1 MDILSMSSVYDIR
14 VLFIIIIIKVLRCS
28 QLLLAASKIFNSNF
42 FVHLWGHTV
51 YINILKRKS
60 KLLTNKLLS

>member
-1 MDILSMSSVYDIR
+1 MAILSMSSVYDTR

-28 QLLLAASKIFNSNF
+28 QLLLTASKNFNSNF
-42 FVHLWGHTV
+42 FVHLWGHIV

-60 KLLTNKLLS
+60 KLLTN

>member
-1 MDILSMSSVYDIR
+1 MDISSMSSVYDIR

-28 QLLLAASKIFNSNF
+28 QLLLAASKIFSSNF
-42 FVHLWGHTV
+42 FVHLGRHTV

-60 KLLTNKLLS
+60 KLLTN